1 MENLEESNAV
11 ASHQLFH
18 VFRFPSNYGMLDVGL
33 IPIVLR
39 HPFTTEIFVFL
50 FLISAMLQS
59 LHIQNYALIRQL
71 DVDFASG
78 FTVITG
84 ETGAGKSI
92 LLGAIGLLIGNRADH
107 GVLLNEQQKCI
118 IEGQFAL
125 EKNAFENFFSD
136 NEIDFE
142 GELIIRREI
151 SPGGKSRAFVNDT
164 PVQLTVLKDLGDQIM
179 NIHSQ
184 HETLLIAGN
193 RFQMQTLDSYCGNNV
208 LLAEYGEY
216 FKKYSDCQHRI
227 NELKDQIAR
236 RLSDAD
242 YFGFLFRELDQT
254 SLSAEEFASLEQE
267 QIMLMNA
274 EKIGEG
280 LFASLQILSESD
292 DNVQITLR
300 RVEQYLKNASQYLPE
315 LAELSERINQSL
327 IEISDIADTLN
338 RMSDKAEINPARLEK
353 VNERVDEYNRLM
365 HKHKVSNIEQLLAIK
380 DEIEAKLEDNSNLEL
395 KLESEEKMLAGLDK
409 ELKKISA
416 DLDKKRR
423 KAAPAFRDAILEIL
437 NNLGMPNA
445 LFEAA
450 LENTDS
456 YKPDGTNSIRFM
468 FTANKGEKLQELGAV
483 VSGGEMSRVMLAIKS
498 MTAQR
503 NMLPTIIFDEIDSG
517 VSGLIAAKMGNILKK
532 LSENHQVI
540 AITHLPQIA
549 ARGEDHIHVEKNDAG
564 EKMQTIL
571 CKLDSDARV
580 EVIARMISDEKMSDS
595 ALEMARQLLSN

>member
-1 MENLEESNAV
+1 M
-11 ASHQLFH
+11 
-18 VFRFPSNYGMLDVGL
+18 
-33 IPIVLR
+33 
-39 HPFTTEIFVFL
+39 

-92 LLGAIGLLIGNRADH
+92 LLGAIGLLVGNRADH

-125 EKNAFENFFSD
+125 EKSAFENFFAD

-193 RFQMQTLDSYCGNNV
+193 RFQMQTLDSYCGNNA

-216 FKKYSDCQHRI
+216 FKKYTDCQHRI
-227 NELKDQIAR
+227 NELKELIER

-242 YFGFLFRELDQT
+242 YFGFLFKELDQA
-254 SLSAEEFASLEQE
+254 SLSAEELSALEQE

-280 LFASLQILSESD
+280 VFGSLQILSEND
-292 DNVQITLR
+292 DNIQIALR

-365 HKHKVSNIEQLLAIK
+365 HKHKVSDIEQLLVIK

-395 KLESEEKMLAGLDK
+395 KLESEEKMLAELDK

-416 DLDKKRR
+416 ELDKKRR

-450 LENTDS
+450 IENTDT
-456 YKPDGTNSIRFM
+456 YKSDGTNSIRFM

-549 ARGEDHIHVEKNDAG
+549 ARGEDHIHVEKSDAG
-564 EKMQTIL
+564 EKMQTML
-571 CKLDSDARV
+571 RKLDSDARV

-595 ALEMARQLLSN
+595 ALEMARQLLFN

>member
-1 MENLEESNAV
+1 
-11 ASHQLFH
+11 
-18 VFRFPSNYGMLDVGL
+18 
-33 IPIVLR
+33 
-39 HPFTTEIFVFL
+39 
-50 FLISAMLQS
+50 MLQS

-92 LLGAIGLLIGNRADH
+92 LLGAIGLLVGNRADH

-125 EKNAFENFFSD
+125 EKSAFENFFAD

-193 RFQMQTLDSYCGNNV
+193 RFQMQTLDSYCGNNA

-216 FKKYSDCQHRI
+216 FKKYTDCQHRI
-227 NELKDQIAR
+227 NELKELIER

-242 YFGFLFRELDQT
+242 YFGFLFKELDQA
-254 SLSAEEFASLEQE
+254 SLSAEELSALEQE

-280 LFASLQILSESD
+280 VFGSLQILSEND
-292 DNVQITLR
+292 DNIQIALR

-365 HKHKVSNIEQLLAIK
+365 HKHKVSDIEQLLVIK

-395 KLESEEKMLAGLDK
+395 KLESEEKMLAELDK

-416 DLDKKRR
+416 ELDKKRR

-450 LENTDS
+450 IENTDT
-456 YKPDGTNSIRFM
+456 YKSDGTNSIRFM

-549 ARGEDHIHVEKNDAG
+549 ARGEDHIHVEKSDAG
-564 EKMQTIL
+564 EKMQTML
-571 CKLDSDARV
+571 RKLDSDARV

-595 ALEMARQLLSN
+595 ALEMARQLLFN

>member
-1 MENLEESNAV
+1 
-11 ASHQLFH
+11 
-18 VFRFPSNYGMLDVGL
+18 
-33 IPIVLR
+33 
-39 HPFTTEIFVFL
+39 
-50 FLISAMLQS
+50 MLQS
-59 LHIQNYALIRQL
+59 IHIQNYALIRQL

-92 LLGAIGLLIGNRADH
+92 LLGAIGLLVGHRADH

-118 IEGQFAL
+118 IEGHFVL
-125 EKNAFENFFSD
+125 ETSAFKKFFSE
-136 NEIDFE
+136 NEIDFD

-184 HETLLIAGN
+184 HETLLISGN
-193 RFQMQTLDSYCGNNV
+193 RFQMQTLDSYCGNSA
-208 LLAEYGEY
+208 LLAEYGDY
-216 FKKYSDCQHRI
+216 FKKYIDCQHRI
-227 NELKDQIAR
+227 SELTELIER

-242 YFGFLFRELDQT
+242 YFGFLFKELDQA
-254 SLSAEEFASLEQE
+254 SLSAEELALLEQE
-267 QIMLMNA
+267 QKMLMNA

-280 LFASLQILSESD
+280 VFGSLQVLSESD
-292 DNVQITLR
+292 DNVQTALR
-300 RVEQYLKNASQYLPE
+300 RVEQHLQNASQYLPE
-315 LAELSERINQSL
+315 LAELAERINQSL
-327 IEISDIADTLN
+327 IEISDISDTLN
-338 RMSDKAEINPARLEK
+338 RMSGKAEINPARLEK
-353 VNERVDEYNRLM
+353 VNERLDEYSRLM
-365 HKHKVSNIEQLLAIK
+365 HKHKVSEIEQLLTIK
-380 DEIEAKLEDNSNLEL
+380 DEIDAKLEDNSNLEQ
-395 KLESEEKMLAGLDK
+395 KLEAEQKNLDGLDK
-409 ELKKISA
+409 ELLRISTE
-416 DLDKKRR
+416 LDKMRR
-423 KAAPAFRDAILEIL
+423 TAAPAFRDAILEIL
-437 NNLGMPNA
+437 NNLGMSNA

-450 LENTDS
+450 LENTDT
-456 YKPDGTNSIRFM
+456 YKSDGTNSIRFM
-468 FTANKGEKLQELGAV
+468 FTANKGEKLQDLGNV
-483 VSGGEMSRVMLAIKS
+483 VSGGEMSRVMLAVKS

-564 EKMQTIL
+564 EKMETVLRQ
-571 CKLDSDARV
+571 LDSDARV

-595 ALEMARQLLSN
+595 ALEMARQLLFN